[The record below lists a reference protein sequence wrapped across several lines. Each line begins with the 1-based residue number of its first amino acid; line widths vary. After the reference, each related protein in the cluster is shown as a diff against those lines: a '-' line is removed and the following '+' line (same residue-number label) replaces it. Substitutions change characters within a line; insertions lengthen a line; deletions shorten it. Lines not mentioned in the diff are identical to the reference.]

1 MHFPRTSLR
10 RTTTAMAM
18 VCAFGIVGTPA
29 RAGDNPGYD
38 RPGLG
43 FTPAVLQAGEV
54 TWEQG
59 LPDWSHAGGASLYTA
74 DTSLR
79 VGIGGPF
86 ELHLGSSYNRLSTPT
101 TTAWGRGD
109 SSIGL
114 KFALPASGKLSWG
127 LLGNVTF
134 TDGAR
139 ALRGDNRQYLLG
151 AVFNWQATPRD
162 SLGAYLETVRS
173 GGRNDQLVALHA
185 GRALDDSVGVYAE
198 AAWQHSAT
206 DGSGSMAGAGL
217 AWQATPRVQLDA
229 SFRHRLGGV
238 ADDWQAGLGVSVY
251 FGRL

>member
-1 MHFPRTSLR
+1 M
-10 RTTTAMAM
+10 
-18 VCAFGIVGTPA
+18 
-29 RAGDNPGYD
+29 
-38 RPGLG
+38 
-43 FTPAVLQAGEV
+43 
-54 TWEQG
+54 
-59 LPDWSHAGGASLYTA
+59 
-74 DTSLR
+74 
-79 VGIGGPF
+79 
-86 ELHLGSSYNRLSTPT
+86 
-101 TTAWGRGD
+101 
-109 SSIGL
+109 
-114 KFALPASGKLSWG
+114 
-127 LLGNVTF
+127 
-134 TDGAR
+134 
-139 ALRGDNRQYLLG
+139 RGDNRQYLLG